1 LEKMDD
7 SRLNADLKILSEQ
20 PIPDLT
26 ADVDALVWA
35 SIEATKSRVLRET
48 WLNGLVSAF
57 LRPAWL
63 TAALALTILVGAN
76 FGRIL
81 VNPAS
86 SGPHQPLGLEV
97 FAADAPALPATLLDR
112 SR

>member
-1 LEKMDD
+1 MDD
-7 SRLNADLKILSEQ
+7 LRLNTDLKILSEQ
-20 PIPDLT
+20 PIPDVT
-26 ADVDALVWA
+26 ADFDALFWA
-35 SIEATKSRVLRET
+35 RIEAARSSTFHEH
-48 WLNGLVSAF
+48 WFNGLASAF
-57 LRPAWL
+57 LSPAWV
-63 TAALALTILVGAN
+63 TAALALTILVGAH

-81 VNPAS
+81 VNPAN